1 MAKRYA
7 YHPGNVAHSGSP
19 EVSESMIPLVKSLGI
34 ELVPLEGA
42 TSCGAG
48 IIRQVNQRLQLTLNA
63 RIFAQAESLGLEI
76 LTPCASTA
84 GNLSEDLFTLQS
96 NPILLAEINEVLS
109 KTCGLEFS
117 GETSVHHLL
126 HFIVDEIGLD
136 KIKPLVV
143 NPIDFKVASYYGPNM
158 QQEGFC
164 GNDDV
169 YDPNYME
176 QLIQTLGGQNINWD
190 SRTQSVGAPSLLSE
204 EPTVLRLAASVLND
218 AKSEGA
224 QMIVSACNLSH
235 SVLDIYQGKASRRT
249 GLETNIP
256 VVHLCEILSFAL
268 GHYNSRYAQLRTR
281 VLVIGD

>member
-1 MAKRYA
+1 MAIKYA

-19 EVSESMIPLVKSLGI
+19 EVAESMVPLVKSLGI
-34 ELVPLEGA
+34 ELTPLDGA

-84 GNLSEDLFTLQS
+84 GNLSEDLFLLKS
-96 NPILLAEINEVLS
+96 DPILLAEINEVLT
-109 KTCGLEFS
+109 KTCGLQFT
-117 GETSVHHLL
+117 GETSVNHLL
-126 HFIVDEIGLD
+126 HVIVDEIGLE
-136 KIKPLVV
+136 KIKPMVV
-143 NPIDFKVASYYGPNM
+143 NPVDFRVASYYGPNM

-164 GNDDV
+164 GGDDV

-176 QLIQTLGGQNINWD
+176 QLIQTLGGQPVSWE
-190 SRTQSVGAPSLLSE
+190 SRTHSVGAPSLLSE
-204 EPTVLRLAASVLND
+204 EPTVLKLAASVLND

-224 QMIVSACNLSH
+224 QMVVSACNLSH
-235 SVLDIYQGKASRRT
+235 SVLDIYQGKASQRT
-249 GLETNIP
+249 GLKTNIP
-256 VVHLCEILSFAL
+256 VVHLCEILCFAM
-268 GHYNSRYAQLRTR
+268 GHYNTRYAQLRTR

>member
-1 MAKRYA
+1 MAIKYA

-19 EVSESMIPLVKSLGI
+19 EVAESMVPLIKSLGI
-34 ELVPLEGA
+34 ELTYLDGA

-63 RIFAQAESLGLEI
+63 RIFAQAENLGLDI

-84 GNLSEDLFTLQS
+84 GNLSEDLFLLKS
-96 NPILLAEINEVLS
+96 NPILLAEINEVLM
-109 KTCGLEFS
+109 KTCNLEFS
-117 GETSVHHLL
+117 GETSVNHLL
-126 HFIVDEIGLD
+126 HVIIDELGLD

-143 NPIDFKVASYYGPNM
+143 NPIDFRVASYYGPNM

-164 GNDDV
+164 GKDDI

-176 QLIQTLGGQNINWD
+176 QLIETLGGSPIRWD

-204 EPTVLRLAASVLND
+204 EPTVLRQAASVLND

-235 SVLDIYQGKASRRT
+235 SVLDIYQGKASQKT
-249 GLETNIP
+249 GLKTNIP
-256 VVHLCEILSFAL
+256 VIHLSEILSFAM
-268 GHYNSRYAQLRTR
+268 GHYNTRYAQLRTR

>member
-1 MAKRYA
+1 MDIKYA

-19 EVSESMIPLVKSLGI
+19 EVAESMVPLIKSLGI
-34 ELVPLEGA
+34 ELTYLDGA

-63 RIFAQAESLGLEI
+63 RIFAQAENLGLDI

-84 GNLSEDLFTLQS
+84 GNLSEDLFLLKS
-96 NPILLAEINEVLS
+96 NPILLAEINEVLM
-109 KTCGLEFS
+109 KTCNLEFS
-117 GETSVHHLL
+117 GETSVNHLL
-126 HFIVDEIGLD
+126 HVIIDELGLD

-143 NPIDFKVASYYGPNM
+143 NPIDFRVASYYGPNM

-164 GNDDV
+164 GKDDI

-176 QLIQTLGGQNINWD
+176 QLIETLGGSPIRWD

-204 EPTVLRLAASVLND
+204 EPTVLRQAASVLND

-235 SVLDIYQGKASRRT
+235 SVLDIYQGKASQKT
-249 GLETNIP
+249 GLKTNIP
-256 VVHLCEILSFAL
+256 VIHLSEILSFAM
-268 GHYNSRYAQLRTR
+268 GHYNTRYAQLRTR

>member
-1 MAKRYA
+1 
-7 YHPGNVAHSGSP
+7 VAHSGSP
-19 EVSESMIPLVKSLGI
+19 EVAESMVPLIKSLGI
-34 ELVPLEGA
+34 ELTYLDGA

-63 RIFAQAESLGLEI
+63 RIFAQAENLGLDI

-84 GNLSEDLFTLQS
+84 GNLSEDLFLLKS
-96 NPILLAEINEVLS
+96 NPILLAEINEVLM
-109 KTCGLEFS
+109 KTCNLEFS
-117 GETSVHHLL
+117 GETSVNHLL
-126 HFIVDEIGLD
+126 HVIIDEIGLE

-143 NPIDFKVASYYGPNM
+143 NPIDFRVASYYGPNM

-164 GNDDV
+164 GKDDI

-176 QLIQTLGGQNINWD
+176 QLIETLGGSPIRWD

-204 EPTVLRLAASVLND
+204 EPTVLRQAASVLND

-235 SVLDIYQGKASRRT
+235 SVLDIYQGKASQKT
-249 GLETNIP
+249 GLKTNIP
-256 VVHLCEILSFAL
+256 VIHLSEILSFAM
-268 GHYNSRYAQLRTR
+268 GHYNTRYAQLRTR